1 MSAQLKY
8 KLTADDYLALE
19 REAEY
24 KSEFYHGEIFAMA
37 GASESHVTIVG
48 NLSGELR
55 QKLKDRP
62 CKSYANDMR
71 LRVNATGLYTYP
83 DVIVV
88 CGQRIFAD
96 DQKDTLLNPT
106 VIIEV
111 LSDSTKDYDRGGKF
125 AHYRKLD
132 SLQEYILVAQD
143 EAHIEQLIRQPDGR
157 WIFSEIN
164 GLDAMLRLNSIE
176 CEIATAEIFD
186 KVDFPVKPVIF
197 EEREI

>member
-24 KSEFYHGEIFAMA
+24 KSEFYNGEIFAMA
-37 GASESHVTIVG
+37 GASRVHVVVVSNLVRELG
-48 NLSGELR
+48 N
-55 QKLKDRP
+55 QLKKRTCNVYSTDL
-62 CKSYANDMR
+62 R

-83 DVIVV
+83 DVMVA
-88 CGQRIFAD
+88 CGQEIFAD

-143 EAHIEQLIRQPDGR
+143 ESHIEQLVRQPDGS

-164 GLDAMLRLNSIE
+164 KLDATLRLNSIA

>member
-1 MSAQLKY
+1 MSTQLKY

-24 KSEFYHGEIFAMA
+24 KSEFYNGEIFAMA
-37 GASESHVTIVG
+37 GASRVHVVVVSNLVRELG
-48 NLSGELR
+48 N
-55 QKLKDRP
+55 QLKKRTCNVYSTDL
-62 CKSYANDMR
+62 R

-83 DVIVV
+83 DVMVA
-88 CGQRIFAD
+88 CGQEIFAD

-143 EAHIEQLIRQPDGR
+143 ESHIEQLVRQPDGS

-164 GLDAMLRLNSIE
+164 KLDATLRLNSIA

>member
-1 MSAQLKY
+1 MAAQLKY

-24 KSEFYHGEIFAMA
+24 KSEFYNGEIFAMA
-37 GASESHVTIVG
+37 GASRAHVKIVG
-48 NLSGELR
+48 NLNSELT
-55 QKLKDRP
+55 QKLKKRP
-62 CKSYANDMR
+62 CNTYSTDLR

-83 DVIVV
+83 DIVV
-88 CGQRIFAD
+88 TCGQEIFAD
-96 DQKDTLLNPT
+96 DQKDTLLNPK

-143 EAHIEQLIRQPDGR
+143 EPHIEQLVRQSDGS

-164 GLDAMLRLNSIE
+164 GLDATLRLNSIE